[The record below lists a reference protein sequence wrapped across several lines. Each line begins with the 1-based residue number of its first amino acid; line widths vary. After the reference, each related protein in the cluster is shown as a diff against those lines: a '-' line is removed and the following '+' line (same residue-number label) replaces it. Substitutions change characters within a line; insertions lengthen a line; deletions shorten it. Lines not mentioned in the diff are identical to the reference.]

1 LPRYTECVRGKEA
14 AAIDKDSELTRL
26 MQAHGARVFGLCL
39 RLTRDWFA
47 AEDLAQDTFLAAWQ
61 ALERF
66 DGANEAAWLAKIAT
80 RKCLDY
86 LRSAPAKRTQ
96 AAEDEKLL
104 AFPVPGEQQTENIF
118 FEGYFEEALRG
129 ACEAL
134 KEPYRETALGYYC
147 EGQTLAE
154 IARRS
159 GAPPDT
165 VRTRC
170 YRAKQMLKQILREEA
185 RCEPFDANAIA

>member
-1 LPRYTECVRGKEA
+1 MDRDR
-14 AAIDKDSELTRL
+14 ELSRL
-26 MQAHGARVFGLCL
+26 MEAHSARVFGLCL

-47 AEDLAQDTFLAAWQ
+47 AEDLAQETFLSAWQ

-66 DGANEAAWLAKIAT
+66 DGANEAAWLSKIAT

-86 LRSAPAKRTQ
+86 LRSANVRRTQ
-96 AAEDEKLL
+96 AQEGNILQL
-104 AFPVPGEQQTENIF
+104 FPAAPARETENVF
-118 FEGYFEEALRG
+118 FEEHFDQSLRG

-147 EGQTLAE
+147 EGRTHAE
-154 IARRS
+154 IAKQS
-159 GAPPDT
+159 DVPLDT

-170 YRAKQMLKQILREEA
+170 YRAKLMLKEILREEV
-185 RCEPFDANAIA
+185 RCEPFEANAIA